1 MQAINQ
7 LTYNQENNNC
17 SELSGIGGTAQRGS
31 KESRRSWTSKH
42 KPHACQHPGCRKSY
56 FFVHDLRRHLRQKHD
71 GMDYNETSG
80 RFEAA
85 LDDSTSQIGGADC
98 QPNVS
103 PMTVHDTDD
112 QSPDSDDDTDVM
124 MAAAAHASSLDT

>member
-1 MQAINQ
+1 MINQ

-17 SELSGIGGTAQRGS
+17 SELSGIGGTSQRGS

-85 LDDSTSQIGGADC
+85 LDDSVSQIGGNDC
-98 QPNVS
+98 QRTVGS

>member
-17 SELSGIGGTAQRGS
+17 SDLSGIGGTSGRGS

-85 LDDSTSQIGGADC
+85 LDDSTSQIADC
-98 QPNVS
+98 QRTVS

-124 MAAAAHASSLDT
+124 MAAAAHASLDT